1 MTANSQRRAVRPRAH
16 GREAQP
22 SRRQIS
28 AAPGKTSHPQAMN
41 AAVRILTHRDH
52 SKYELKQKLQQR
64 GFTSEVIDTVI
75 LECERLNYVDDKR
88 TAQIYISQLK
98 RKRFGRRHVRMALKK
113 KRLYGT
119 AIENFLSENYT
130 KIEEH
135 KNADKL
141 LQKKMKTFN
150 REEDLQKRRDKIY
163 RFLYSRGFNKDI
175 IADLIRSHYFKI

>member
-1 MTANSQRRAVRPRAH
+1 MTAN
-16 GREAQP
+16 
-22 SRRQIS
+22 RRQIS

-64 GFTSEVIDTVI
+64 GFASEVIDTVI

-98 RKRFGRRHVRMALKK
+98 RKCFGIRHVRMALKK

-119 AIENFLSENYT
+119 AIENFL
-130 KIEEH
+130 
-135 KNADKL
+135 
-141 LQKKMKTFN
+141 LQWVSFY
-150 REEDLQKRRDKIY
+150 IY
-163 RFLYSRGFNKDI
+163 AVLANSHILNLISLNK
-175 IADLIRSHYFKI
+175 S